1 MKLARLNED
10 FEEIMGDDPL
20 PDEDRFEPEGMIL
33 AREIREYLNAAKAK
47 INPWIARE
55 FNTYYP
61 EEHTNEN
68 DEPFLLDYRNH
79 ILDDTLRNM
88 IPIPHDMQYSAYDA
102 GKTMIIVADDI
113 FVTSTLEMPGIW
125 TIESPYTHP

>member
-1 MKLARLNED
+1 MRLTNLNED

-33 AREIREYLNAAKAK
+33 AREIYEFLNTNKAV

-61 EEHTNEN
+61 EEHEGE
-68 DEPFLLDYRNH
+68 DAAPFLLNNRH
-79 ILDDTLRNM
+79 RTIDDTLWKM
-88 IPIPHDMQYSAYDA
+88 IPHDMQYSAYDA
-102 GKTMIIVADDI
+102 GKIMITVADDI
-113 FVTSTLEMPGIW
+113 FVTGTLEMPGVW

>member
-33 AREIREYLNAAKAK
+33 AREIREYLNAARAR

-61 EEHTNEN
+61 EEHVDEN
-68 DEPFLLDYRNH
+68 DESFLLDYRGH
-79 ILDDTLRNM
+79 VLDDTLWNM
-88 IPIPHDMQYSAYDA
+88 IPHEMQYSAYDA
-102 GKTMIIVADDI
+102 GKTMITVADNI
-113 FVTSTLEMPGIW
+113 LVMSTLETPGIW